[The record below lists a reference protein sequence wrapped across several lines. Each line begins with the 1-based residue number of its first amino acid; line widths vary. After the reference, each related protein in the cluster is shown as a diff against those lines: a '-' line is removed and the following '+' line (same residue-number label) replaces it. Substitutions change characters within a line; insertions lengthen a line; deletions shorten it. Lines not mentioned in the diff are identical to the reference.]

1 MGGVMSV
8 VAVSCLG
15 ADGVD
20 GADHGLYM
28 AMMRRSDDVAGQLR
42 STACG
47 TRLGATA
54 SSGGWIATSLVSVR
68 LIVSSIL
75 WVACGTETEAAMI
88 TARSP
93 GARAAEYR
101 QN

>member
-1 MGGVMSV
+1 MGGVTSV
-8 VAVSCLG
+8 VAVSGLG
-15 ADGVD
+15 AD

-28 AMMRRSDDVAGQLR
+28 ATMRRSDHVAGQLR

-68 LIVSSIL
+68 LIVSSTL
-75 WVACGTETEAAMI
+75 WVACGTETETAVIAVRSLGALAADD
-88 TARSP
+88 
-93 GARAAEYR
+93 R